1 MLKSKT
7 DTELK
12 DLAMAIVKNE
22 VFTHCHLDNQSD
34 IGMVF
39 IPLSFG
45 LNLPEEDL
53 ADIGMVY
60 EYNSKAS
67 PRSVNGY
74 PMFTSLNLLNKE
86 DFKKVNEKINEINQA
101 LSSIK

>member
-7 DTELK
+7 DAELK

-22 VFTHCHLDNQSD
+22 VFTNCHLDTPSD
-34 IGMVF
+34 ISIVF
-39 IPLSFG
+39 MPLAFG

-53 ADIGMVY
+53 NDVGMVY
-60 EYNSKAS
+60 EYNSKAG

-74 PMFTSLNLLNKE
+74 PVFTSLNLLNKA

-101 LSSIK
+101 LSSVK